1 MPFEPGKSGNPS
13 GRPKEN
19 GYVRE
24 LARAHTERAIQALVD
39 ALDDERTRVAAAT
52 ALLDR
57 GYGKP
62 AQAITGE
69 DGGAI
74 IQEVRHIHD
83 LRGLTDSELETM
95 AILAEKALGDENP
108 HPTH

>member
-13 GRPKEN
+13 GRPKDN
-19 GYVRE
+19 GHVRA
-24 LARAHTERAIQALVD
+24 LAREYTEQAIQALVD
-39 ALDDERTRVAAAT
+39 ALADSRTAVAAAT

-62 AQAITGE
+62 AQALTGE

-83 LRGLTDSELETM
+83 LKGLSDSELETLS
-95 AILAEKALGDENP
+95 ILAEKALSDENP
-108 HPTH
+108 HTAH

>member
-1 MPFEPGKSGNPS
+1 MPYKPGECGNPS
-13 GRPKEN
+13 GRPKADI
-19 GYVRE
+19 RLKE
-24 LARAHTERAIQALVD
+24 LAREHTERAIQALVL
-39 ALDDERTRVAAAT
+39 ALDDERTRVAAAV

-83 LRGLTDSELETM
+83 LRGLTDAELETM

-108 HPTH
+108 HSTH

>member
-1 MPFEPGKSGNPS
+1 MPFKPGESGNPQ
-13 GRPKEN
+13 GRRRED
-19 GYVRE
+19 VRVKE
-24 LARAHTERAIQALVD
+24 LARQYTEQAIQALVL

>member
-1 MPFEPGKSGNPS
+1 MPYKPGESGNPS
-13 GRPKEN
+13 GRPKTDFR
-19 GYVRE
+19 VKE
-24 LARAHTERAIQALVD
+24 LAREYTEQAITALVD
-39 ALDDERTRVAAAT
+39 ALADERTRVAAAI

-62 AQAITGE
+62 AQALTGE

-83 LRGLTDSELETM
+83 LKGLSDSELETL
-95 AILAEKALGDENP
+95 AILSEKALSDENP
-108 HPTH
+108 HTAH